1 MPSKMCSRCK
11 RLVLVGQSKN
21 GRCLPCEA
29 EHQRE
34 RNAARPSW
42 SPNRNRSAQA
52 RFRREVLKAAGD
64 RCQAMLPNGLRCPV
78 TEPLYAHHRVKG
90 SYDAAAGVALCN
102 RHHRKVDPHA
112 R

>member
-1 MPSKMCSRCK
+1 MCSRCK
-11 RLVLVGQSKN
+11 RLVPANEARN
-21 GRCLPCEA
+21 GRCLPCET

-52 RFRREVLKAAGD
+52 RFRREVLKAAGY
-64 RCQAMLPNGLRCPV
+64 RCQAMLANGYRCTV
-78 TEPLYAHHRVKG
+78 TEPLYAHHQVKG
-90 SYDAAAGVALCN
+90 SYNAVDGVALC
-102 RHHRKVDPHA
+102 RSHHRQVDRHA